1 MKIMKFNKLSLRSLY
16 SRLVRMGVDITEE
29 EFERLSPMQLKTIY
43 NKAKKAYLLYCEID
57 KIVRK
62 EEIPEVEFTEEW
74 EDLE

>member
-29 EFERLSPMQLKTIY
+29 EFVVLTPKEVKVLYK
-43 NKAKKAYLLYCEID
+43 KAKKMYLLNCEIE
-57 KIVRK
+57 KMLRG
-62 EEIPEVEFTEEW
+62 ENLPEVDLTEYT